1 MHYYLSSILTPYR
14 PLINPR
20 LNPADMLPVNGK
32 PKQVIDREVAS
43 TWYLLLFPLIPGISV
58 IVFESVIMAP
68 SDICRSLFRF
78 ILTI

>member
-32 PKQVIDREVAS
+32 PKLVIDREEAIAAA
-43 TWYLLLFPLIPGISV
+43 WP
-58 IVFESVIMAP
+58 
-68 SDICRSLFRF
+68 
-78 ILTI
+78 